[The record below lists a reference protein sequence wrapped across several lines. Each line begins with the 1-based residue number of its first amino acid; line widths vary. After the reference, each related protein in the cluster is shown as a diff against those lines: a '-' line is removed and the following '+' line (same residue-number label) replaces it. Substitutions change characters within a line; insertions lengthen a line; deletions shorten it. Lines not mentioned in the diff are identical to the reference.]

1 VLRFFLFV
9 IKELSFPYLCKES
22 GREKMDEMLERFRQT
37 IFPVLIPRL
46 ISALE
51 CLSPAVLHDI
61 TEIRLRAGQNP
72 LVVCGSSDFMLHDSS
87 GTSLIAITMEE
98 IQQILRLM
106 SHNSLY
112 AFSEQLKAG
121 FITIYGGHRIGL
133 TGQAII
139 VDQAVS
145 TLTCISSVNIRIA
158 REIVG
163 CADSVAPFL
172 SSAQQRLHNILV
184 ISPPR
189 CGKTTLLRD
198 IARQISTG
206 IPAVGLLGKQV
217 GLVDE
222 RSEIAACC
230 QGVPTV
236 ALGPRL
242 DVLDGCPK
250 ALGMMMMIRSMAPDV
265 IITDEL
271 GRAEDAMAI
280 AEAIHAGVSVITS
293 VHGSCPQDV
302 ECRPTIGSLL
312 KNHYFDIYVVLND
325 QPVQGTVTQ
334 IISGKT
340 GKSLLPVGD
349 KGVKVCG

>member
-1 VLRFFLFV
+1 
-9 IKELSFPYLCKES
+9 
-22 GREKMDEMLERFRQT
+22 MDEMLERFRQT
-37 IFPVLIPRL
+37 IYPVLIPRL
-46 ISALE
+46 TCALE
-51 CLSPAVLHDI
+51 YLPTAILDDI

-72 LVVCGSSDFMLHDSS
+72 LILCGSSDFMLADS
-87 GTSLIAITMEE
+87 TDKILAPITMDEL
-98 IQQILRLM
+98 QQILRLM

-121 FITIYGGHRIGL
+121 FMTIYGGHRIGL

-139 VDQAVS
+139 TEQAVS

-158 REIVG
+158 REIIG
-163 CADSVAPFL
+163 CAAPVAPYL
-172 SSAQQRLHNILV
+172 ANEQQRLHNILI

-198 IARQISTG
+198 IARQLSCG
-206 IPAVGLLGKQV
+206 IKSLGLRGRQV

-250 ALGMMMMIRSMAPDV
+250 ALGMMMLIRSMAPDV

-271 GRAEDAMAI
+271 GRAEDAEAI
-280 AEAIHAGVSVITS
+280 AEAIHAGVAVITS
-293 VHGSCPQDV
+293 VHGSSLQDIA
-302 ECRPTIGSLL
+302 CRPTIGSLL
-312 KNHYFDIYVVLND
+312 KNHYFDIYVVLSD
-325 QPVQGTVTQ
+325 QPTPGTVSQ
-334 IISGKT
+334 IIFGKT
-340 GKSLLPVGD
+340 GRSLLPDG
-349 KGVKVCG
+349 GGGWKVCG